1 MCCLHVI
8 NELFPSNRQSQT
20 KWNPESKDILEN
32 PMHVAKFLSQYF
44 FLPQLW
50 AVTQCPV
57 DEFSALGGPW
67 FALWAIHTHI
77 CTHTQPTLA
86 RVLSGNYSD
95 VCLLL
100 VIVQGK
106 EKVNCG
112 LWVIDWKQ
120 GIICQSSH
128 WPDISATVQTHMPP
142 SQIFCSCSV
151 METQRL
157 IDCILK
163 LKLSSTVANIPLPI
177 IHLFLRLV

>member
-1 MCCLHVI
+1 M
-8 NELFPSNRQSQT
+8 EDFT
-20 KWNPESKDILEN
+20 
-32 PMHVAKFLSQYF
+32 
-44 FLPQLW
+44 
-50 AVTQCPV
+50 
-57 DEFSALGGPW
+57 ALGGHRLP
-67 FALWAIHTHI
+67 FEPYTHI
-77 CTHTQPTLA
+77 YAHTQSTLTY
-86 RVLSGNYSD
+86 VLSGNYSD

-120 GIICQSSH
+120 SIICQSSH
-128 WPDISATVQTHMPP
+128 RPDISATVQTHMPP

-151 METQRL
+151 IETQRL

>member
-1 MCCLHVI
+1 MEFWVERHTWEPNACCQISLA
-8 NELFPSNRQSQT
+8 L
-20 KWNPESKDILEN
+20 
-32 PMHVAKFLSQYF
+32 
-44 FLPQLW
+44 FLPTTIMTRHTVSSGRIFCSW
-50 AVTQCPV
+50 W
-57 DEFSALGGPW
+57 SW

-86 RVLSGNYSD
+86 HVLSGNYSD